1 MFQWSKAEATVL
13 PIALLITLVLALAVT
28 FLTRKKSETLKKIP
42 LMIIITAMIG
52 MEIAKQ
58 IYYVKAGYDT
68 WAIPL
73 HFCSLFMYV
82 YFGCAFFK
90 GKIGNVFKCLSLCMS
105 LLFIV
110 IFYCYPS
117 SVIGESTSNIFKDF
131 LSAHTFIYHHLI
143 FLFFFIL
150 LFSNI
155 YKKSKFDYLYACI
168 AIIVYAAVAVPI
180 AHTLDTNFCFILY
193 NEIPILE
200 SIRQSYGQIFYTII
214 LMLLGIIGLELA
226 ILVLHLC
233 FYRRK
238 KKTDMDIIMS
248 AIKS

>member
-13 PIALLITLVLALAVT
+13 PIALLITLVLALAIT
-28 FLTRKKSETLKKIP
+28 FLTRKKCEAVKKIP
-42 LMIIITAMIG
+42 LMLIILIMLG

-58 IYYVKAGYDT
+58 TYYIKSGYDT

-82 YFGCAFFK
+82 FFGCAFFK
-90 GKIGNVFKCLSLCMS
+90 GKIGDAFKCLSLCMS
-105 LLFIV
+105 LLFITL
-110 IFYCYPS
+110 FYCYPS
-117 SVIGESTSNIFKDF
+117 SVIGHSTENIFKTF
-131 LSAHTFIYHHLI
+131 LSAHTFFYHHLI

-150 LFSNI
+150 LFSGL
-155 YKKSKFDYLYACI
+155 YKKSKWDYLYACI
-168 AIIVYAAVAVPI
+168 AIVVYAAVAVPV
-180 AHTLDTNFCFILY
+180 AHALDTNFCYILY

-200 SIRQSYGQIFYTII
+200 SIRQTCGQIFYTII
-214 LMLLGIIGLELA
+214 LMLLGIIGLWIA
-226 ILVLHLC
+226 IFVLHLC

-238 KKTDMDIIMS
+238 KKTDMEIIMS